1 MPIKKPAPDAI
12 KKRDHAQRVP
22 ACSPR
27 SKVILG
33 LDNQHGIYR
42 DPVIQGI
49 RDQMPGEVQPVAIAE
64 RSFGLGHEAT
74 LDLLG
79 QGA

>member
-12 KKRDHAQRVP
+12 KKRDHAQSVP

-42 DPVIQGI
+42 DPTV
-49 RDQMPGEVQPVAIAE
+49 RVAFE
-64 RSFGLGHEAT
+64 RAALI
-74 LDLLG
+74 
-79 QGA
+79 

>member
-1 MPIKKPAPDAI
+1 MPIKKPAPDI
-12 KKRDHAQRVP
+12 EKRDHAQSVP

-42 DPVIQGI
+42 DPQI
-49 RDQMPGEVQPVAIAE
+49 PFL
-64 RSFGLGHEAT
+64 SS
-74 LDLLG
+74 
-79 QGA
+79 